1 MNENDAMKRT
11 HIISMLPVF
20 SIGIYLFPIFTITSL
35 YTSGYFPYLLF
46 GLYVMAGLLGLW
58 IQHRFTS
65 VIEKSAFVRGLMAV
79 VICILFAWVSGMLL
93 TLSLPEIITLGVGLF
108 IAAYTGLHFDPV
120 FHSNRLWRLQLV
132 GVISAIVST
141 IAATQIEFML
151 PVMMYTGYIYAAG
164 VISFGCWIVG
174 QYRAQLDRAVLNDG
188 KRRLVLRE
196 FTRAN
201 HLRIIWMLIII
212 AGIGA
217 FPGLAAWLAPLQD
230 RLLAW
235 IRGLFGTSSPQEP
248 PLTPEMPNEPMN
260 LPDEL
265 RGLPSEPSVFWEIL
279 GWIVF
284 GAAAAVILWLLVKLG
299 RTIMDKLAERF
310 KGLLQPVQKRQE
322 PKTEYVDISETLE
335 VPAKVRKRWF
345 RKKEPVPIQAGERI
359 RYYYRV
365 WVSNAM
371 DRGVQVEKSYTPL
384 ETAESIKE
392 SYPKS
397 KEGTEEELATRLPE
411 VYNAVR
417 YGKKDDE
424 NPDMIDM
431 DRIWKSY
438 RK

>member
-1 MNENDAMKRT
+1 
-11 HIISMLPVF
+11 
-20 SIGIYLFPIFTITSL
+20 
-35 YTSGYFPYLLF
+35 
-46 GLYVMAGLLGLW
+46 
-58 IQHRFTS
+58 
-65 VIEKSAFVRGLMAV
+65 
-79 VICILFAWVSGMLL
+79 
-93 TLSLPEIITLGVGLF
+93 
-108 IAAYTGLHFDPV
+108 
-120 FHSNRLWRLQLV
+120 
-132 GVISAIVST
+132 
-141 IAATQIEFML
+141 
-151 PVMMYTGYIYAAG
+151 
-164 VISFGCWIVG
+164 
-174 QYRAQLDRAVLNDG
+174 
-188 KRRLVLRE
+188 
-196 FTRAN
+196 
-201 HLRIIWMLIII
+201 MLIII